1 MHELSIAQNLVQVA
15 TAAAAAAGISSVEAV
30 YLKLGVLSGVT
41 EDALRFCYDIATQ
54 NTILEGSQL
63 IIQAVPIVVLC
74 PDCGRVELPSTQYFC
89 CPQCGQ
95 AVSELFSGRE
105 LEICGLTYDEADME
119 ARETH
124 QKETV
129 P

>member
-30 YLKLGVLSGVT
+30 HLKLGVLSGVT

-54 NTILEGSQL
+54 NTILEGSQ
-63 IIQAVPIVVLC
+63 IVIQAVPIVVLC
-74 PDCGRVELPSTQYFC
+74 PDCGSVELPSTQYFC
-89 CPQCGQ
+89 CPLCGQ
-95 AVSELFSGRE
+95 AASELLSGRE
-105 LEICGLTYDEADME
+105 LEICGLTYDDADME
-119 ARETH
+119 ARETR